1 MLFVKKN
8 KLLDSDIKTEGRVCM
23 SDVLVAVHSYAS
35 KQTSTAAPLS
45 ISFGTRE
52 QGNWN
57 MMKLFLDIAV
67 EMNRRIGMYRKY
79 VIRRYDK
86 VRELNVIIKMSK

>member
-52 QGNWN
+52 QGN
-57 MMKLFLDIAV
+57 
-67 EMNRRIGMYRKY
+67 
-79 VIRRYDK
+79 
-86 VRELNVIIKMSK
+86 

>member
-1 MLFVKKN
+1 
-8 KLLDSDIKTEGRVCM
+8 
-23 SDVLVAVHSYAS
+23 
-35 KQTSTAAPLS
+35 
-45 ISFGTRE
+45 
-52 QGNWN
+52 